1 MSFYATLARYYDS
14 EHADKTD
21 DLVLYSEIAEEVSE
35 EPGSRILIVGAGT
48 GRVMLHL
55 AQEGH
60 EMTGIEA
67 EQNMIE
73 RALVKRDALPHLA
86 DQLTFLHGDA
96 LKVPLDQ
103 TFKLAIIPYNT
114 LMHFHDQAIQ
124 LKLLKRLRGWVEQ
137 GGRLLIDLPNAGEA
151 YAAPDT
157 ESLTLERTFLDT
169 DTGHLVM
176 QQSIS
181 RLDRAE
187 QLMNVTWLYDEIDA
201 DGIVTRT
208 VIPVVIRYFFLSEMT
223 LLLKLAGFEIDEV
236 YGDFDR
242 VPFGDGM
249 PRMII
254 LAK

>member
-21 DLVLYSEIAEEVSE
+21 DLDFYGEIAEESGD
-35 EPGSRILIVGAGT
+35 PILIIGAGT
-48 GRVMLHL
+48 GRVMMHL

-60 EMTGIEA
+60 QMTGIEA

-73 RALVKRDALPHLA
+73 RALAKRDAMLYLA
-86 DQLTFLHGDA
+86 PRLNYLHGDA
-96 LKVPLDQ
+96 LKVPLDEQ
-103 TFKLAIIPYNT
+103 FKLVIIPYNT
-114 LMHFHDQAIQ
+114 FMHFHDPERQ
-124 LKLLKRLRGWVEQ
+124 LALLTRARKWVAP

-151 YAAPDT
+151 FAAPDT
-157 ESLTLERTFLDT
+157 EAITLERSFLDLE
-169 DTGHLVM
+169 TGHLVM

-201 DGIVTRT
+201 DGVIRRT
-208 VIPVVIRYFFLSEMT
+208 VIPVVIRYFFLPEMR
-223 LLLKLAGFEIDEV
+223 LLLKAAGFTVEEV
-236 YGDFDR
+236 YGDFDH

-249 PRMII
+249 PRMI
-254 LAK
+254 LTAV

>member
-21 DLVLYSEIAEEVSE
+21 DLDLYSEVAAESGD
-35 EPGSRILIVGAGT
+35 PILIIGAGT
-48 GRVMLHL
+48 GRVMMHL

-60 EMTGIEA
+60 KVTGIEA

-73 RALVKRDALPHLA
+73 LALHKRDAMLYLASHL
-86 DQLTFLHGDA
+86 TYVPGDA
-96 LKVPLDQ
+96 LKVQLDEQ
-103 TFKLAIIPYNT
+103 FKLAIIPYNT
-114 LMHFHDQAIQ
+114 FMHFHQQEKQ
-124 LKLLKRLRGWVEQ
+124 LALLKRLRQWVAP

-151 YAAPDT
+151 FAAPDT
-157 ESLTLERTFLDT
+157 EAITLERTFLDVE
-169 DTGHLVM
+169 TGHLVM

-201 DGIVTRT
+201 DGQITRT
-208 VIPVVIRYFFLSEMT
+208 VIPVVIRYFFLAEMR
-223 LLLKLAGFEIDEV
+223 LLLSAAGFKLEDA

-249 PRMII
+249 PRMI
-254 LAK
+254 LTAV